1 MFDDFGV
8 GTAIAKAAPNTDY
21 IHKSQ
26 YFLTLDADGEALES
40 DFYLKTTG
48 NIIEYFKKFL

>member
-21 IHKSQ
+21 IPKSQ
-26 YFLTLDADGEALES
+26 YFLTLDADG
-40 DFYLKTTG
+40 
-48 NIIEYFKKFL
+48 